1 MLLLKS
7 IILSFSVSAPVGPIG
22 LLCIQRTLTKGQMAG
37 FFTGLGASTAN
48 MIYASFA
55 AFGFSVVSSFL
66 LEQQFILRIIG
77 GVFLLYLGV
86 KIFLAKPAERAA
98 YLEGNGLIRMY
109 LSTLFLMITNP
120 TTILNFV
127 DMFAG
132 LGFDKTASSPSTAFI
147 FVSGVFLGVIFWWFL
162 LSFSVSILKIRSN
175 LI

>member
-1 MLLLKS
+1 
-7 IILSFSVSAPVGPIG
+7 
-22 LLCIQRTLTKGQMAG
+22 MAG

-98 YLEGNGLIRMY
+98 SLEGNGLIRVY

-127 DMFAG
+127 AMFAG

-147 FVSGVFLGVIFWWFL
+147 FVSGVFLGAIFWWFL
-162 LSFSVSILKIRSN
+162 LSFSVSIFKNKITPYLKSVNKIAGM
-175 LI
+175 LIISLGCLAFLR